1 MTSREGD
8 ATSLRD
14 ASFTDLPRLQEIE
27 RQAGEVFRA
36 VGMSTVADDKP
47 LGLDLLRGHVER
59 GQAWVI
65 ADHADVPVAYLLAD
79 VVDGAGHVEQVTS
92 SRSRSFQV
100 MPGRAWAGCSW
111 IMPASGLWVTL

>member
-1 MTSREGD
+1 VKSREGD

-36 VGMSTVADDKP
+36 VGMNAVADDEP
-47 LGLDLLRGHVER
+47 LSVESLRSYVER

-65 ADHADVPVAYLLAD
+65 ADHVDVCWATGCLHRTA
-79 VVDGAGHVEQVTS
+79 TS
-92 SRSRSFQV
+92 RVRT
-100 MPGRAWAGCSW
+100 G
-111 IMPASGLWVTL
+111 